1 MYTAD
6 LANCVSYGAQ
16 VLRLLPETEVIAR
29 TTAGMHAARAFRVS
43 GDVTAPAELRW
54 VGFDSVVEE
63 ARRTAFGMAVTP
75 DSVQS
80 LVGPAAVGKIAVRA
94 NRTVRARPGLLLGLI
109 VVAFM
114 LAFFS
119 LAQQVR
125 VSATTY
131 DIGRLQVERERL
143 DARLQEL
150 DSDVSRLG
158 REPAVRKLALDAG
171 LGELG
176 EPLVLPAR

>member
-1 MYTAD
+1 MAVYQ
-6 LANCVSYGAQ
+6 GARPRAIG
-16 VLRLLPETEVIAR
+16 LPGRPRLFDGV
-29 TTAGMHAARAFRVS
+29 
-43 GDVTAPAELRW
+43 APAPTLPRRR
-54 VGFDSVVEE
+54 
-63 ARRTAFGMAVTP
+63 ARG
-75 DSVQS
+75 
-80 LVGPAAVGKIAVRA
+80 AVRA
-94 NRTVRARPGLLLGLI
+94 RRNVSARPGLLLAVI

-125 VSATTY
+125 VSATSY

>member
-1 MYTAD
+1 MAVYQ
-6 LANCVSYGAQ
+6 GARPRMLGLPGRPRSLDALEPGG
-16 VLRLLPETEVIAR
+16 VLPRR
-29 TTAGMHAARAFRVS
+29 RARA
-43 GDVTAPAELRW
+43 
-54 VGFDSVVEE
+54 
-63 ARRTAFGMAVTP
+63 
-75 DSVQS
+75 
-80 LVGPAAVGKIAVRA
+80 AVRA
-94 NRTVRARPGLLLGLI
+94 NRNVSARPGLLLAVI
-109 VVAFM
+109 VVTFM

-143 DARLQEL
+143 DAQLQEL
-150 DSDVSRLG
+150 DSDLSRLG

-176 EPLVLPAR
+176 EPVVLPAR